1 MQMKILYGGIAFL
14 VLLLLVAGCTQPAAQ
29 QATPVPTTEAVTEA
43 PTAVETATT
52 AVPTTVT
59 IATPGPTQTL
69 QSNWAVD
76 VQVAS
81 NGQAIDPEAVLTF
94 RGGKG
99 INYIPEI
106 DLILY
111 KEDGTIENDKMVQPL
126 YVGKT
131 VQLKLSSASELK
143 DRAEV
148 WVITPQG
155 DRVKVIDQYVPFRSY
170 N

>member
-1 MQMKILYGGIAFL
+1 MHMKFLYGGIAFL
-14 VLLLLVAGCTQPAAQ
+14 ILLLVVAGCTQPAAQ
-29 QATPVPTTEAVTEA
+29 QATPVPTTEVATEA
-43 PTAVETATT
+43 PTVAETTAT
-52 AVPTTVT
+52 AAPTTVT
-59 IATPGPTQTL
+59 LATPGPTQTL
-69 QSNWAVD
+69 QTNWNVD

-81 NGQAIDPEAVLTF
+81 NGKAIDPEVILTF

-99 INYIPEI
+99 LNVIPEI
-106 DLILY
+106 DLMLY
-111 KEDGTIENDKMVQPL
+111 KEDGTVESDKMVQPL

-131 VQLKLSSASELK
+131 VQLKGSTGNK

-148 WVITPQG
+148 WVVTPQG

>member
-1 MQMKILYGGIAFL
+1 MNMKIILGGIAFL
-14 VLLLLVAGCTQPAAQ
+14 MLLLLVAGCTQTTTQ
-29 QATPVPTTEAVTEA
+29 QATPVPTTEAATEVPA
-43 PTAVETATT
+43 TTALTTTVPTAV
-52 AVPTTVT
+52 TV
-59 IATPGPTQTL
+59 ATPGPTQTL

-81 NGQAIDPEAVLTF
+81 NGQAIDPEVILTF

-99 INYIPEI
+99 MNYIPEI
-106 DLILY
+106 DLMLY
-111 KEDGTIENDKMVQPL
+111 KEDGTVESDKMVQPL

-131 VQLKLSSASELK
+131 VQLKGSTGNK

-155 DRVKVIDQYVPFRSY
+155 DRVKIIDQYVPFRSY

>member
-14 VLLLLVAGCTQPAAQ
+14 VLLLLVAGCTQTTTQ
-29 QATPVPTTEAVTEA
+29 QATPVPTTEVATEA
-43 PTAVETATT
+43 PTAAETT
-52 AVPTTVT
+52 ASAAPTTVT
-59 IATPGPTQTL
+59 LATPGPTQTL
-69 QSNWAVD
+69 QTNWAVD

-81 NGQAIDPEAVLTF
+81 NGKAIDPEVILTF

-99 INYIPEI
+99 LNVIPEI
-106 DLILY
+106 DLMLY
-111 KEDGTIENDKMVQPL
+111 KEDGTVESDKMVQPL

-131 VQLKLSSASELK
+131 VQLKGSTGNK

-148 WVITPQG
+148 WVVTPQG
-155 DRVKVIDQYVPFRSY
+155 DRVKIIDQYVPFRSY

>member
-1 MQMKILYGGIAFL
+1 MKTIFGGIAFL
-14 VLLLLVAGCTQPAAQ
+14 MLLLLVAGCTQTTSQ
-29 QATPVPTTEAVTEA
+29 QATPAPTTEAVTEI
-43 PTAVETATT
+43 PTTIATT

-59 IATPGPTQTL
+59 VATPGPTQTV

-81 NGQAIDPEAVLTF
+81 NGKAIDPQVILTF

-99 INYIPEI
+99 MNYIPEI
-106 DLILY
+106 DLYLY
-111 KEDGTIENDKMVQPL
+111 REDGTVESDKMVQPL

-131 VQLKLSSASELK
+131 VSLQGSTGNK

-148 WVITPQG
+148 WVVTPQG
-155 DRVKVIDQYVPFRSY
+155 DRVKIIDQYVPFRSY

>member
-1 MQMKILYGGIAFL
+1 MNMKILFGGIAFL
-14 VLLLLVAGCTQPAAQ
+14 MLLLLVAGCTQTTSQ
-29 QATPVPTTEAVTEA
+29 QATPAPTTDVATEVPTAA
-43 PTAVETATT
+43 ATT
-52 AVPTTVT
+52 AVSTTVT
-59 IATPGPTQTL
+59 IATPGPTQTVA
-69 QSNWAVD
+69 SNWAVD

-81 NGQAIDPEAVLTF
+81 NGQAIDPQVVLTF

-99 INYIPEI
+99 MNVIPEI
-106 DLILY
+106 DLMLY
-111 KEDGTIENDKMVQPL
+111 KADGTVESDKMVQPL

-131 VQLKLSSASELK
+131 VNLKGSTGNK

-148 WVITPQG
+148 WVVTPQG